1 MKENMSDRITEIVN
15 GYVEETNVDYVG
27 LWQIIIR
34 VRHEFGI
41 VEQMKLKKIVLQ
53 IIRELLA
60 AGLEAITLRA
70 AAPVRLGWE
79 NQDIES
85 VLDRISREWEA
96 LGRDPNPGEIVWFD
110 RRRG

>member
-1 MKENMSDRITEIVN
+1 MIDKISEIAQ

-34 VRHEFGI
+34 VRHELEI
-41 VEQMKLKKIVLQ
+41 VERVAVKKAVLM

-60 AGLEAITLRA
+60 AGLEAVTLRPR
-70 AAPVRLGWE
+70 APVRVGWE
-79 NQDIES
+79 NQSVEY
-85 VLDRISREWEA
+85 VLDRISREWDV

-110 RRRG
+110 QKRELR